1 MSLTLTTPAALGRV
15 ALKDWLDAPHIE
27 LMNAALMRHALTP
40 GGRLIVSIPP
50 RHGKSTLISR
60 MLPAWYLGVMPER
73 RVILA
78 SYEADFAASWGRA
91 VRDIIEQVPQ
101 LGITVRAD
109 SSAANRWDIAGHE
122 GGMVTAGVG
131 GPITGRG
138 ANLLLIDDPVKNAE
152 QAQSKVYRDKAWE
165 WWLSTAYTRL
175 EPGGS
180 AIVVM
185 TRWHDDDLAGRL
197 LQEGGWEE
205 LRLPALADGEDALGR
220 EAGEA
225 LWPARYPTE
234 ALEEIRRNIGSYWWS
249 AMYQQRPQPATGGM
263 FKREWFRRWRHDGP
277 DGFII
282 ESASGPKRVLWK
294 DAWRFGTMDVAAST
308 KDTADY
314 TVLSCWAVTPE
325 RDLVLLDVY
334 RVRMEGPDQPALI
347 ARAVSE
353 QALGFVAVEKVA
365 YQLTLLQAAR
375 RQGLPVR
382 ELKADR
388 DKVSRALAAAARYE
402 AGAIYHP
409 ASAPWL
415 AEWEEE
421 LLGFPT
427 AAHDDQVD
435 TVAYAAIELARGS
448 FDGIAHA
455 DSALVWG

>member
-1 MSLTLTTPAALGRV
+1 MTPTISTPASLGRV
-15 ALKDWLDAPHIE
+15 ALKDWLDAPHLD
-27 LMNAALMRHALTP
+27 LMNRALMRAALNP
-40 GGRLIVSIPP
+40 GQRLVVSIPP
-50 RHGKSTLISR
+50 RHGKSTLIAR
-60 MLPAWYLGVMPER
+60 MLPAWYLSVRPDH

-91 VRDIIEQVPQ
+91 VRDLIENVPA
-101 LGITVRAD
+101 LGVTVRAD

-122 GGMVTAGVG
+122 GGMITAGVG

-138 ANLLLIDDPVKNAE
+138 AHLLLVDDPVKNAE
-152 QAQSKVYRDKAWE
+152 QAQSKTLRDKAWE

-197 LQEGGWEE
+197 LEEGGWEE
-205 LRLPALADGEDALGR
+205 LRLPAIAEDDDPLGR
-220 EAGEA
+220 APGDA
-225 LWPARYPTE
+225 LWPARYPL
-234 ALEEIRRNIGSYWWS
+234 ASLEDTRTHIGSYWWS
-249 AMYQQRPQPATGGM
+249 ALYQQRPQPATGGM
-263 FKREWFRRWRHDGP
+263 FRREWFRRWRHDGP

-282 ESASGPKRVLWK
+282 EAPSGPRRIGWR
-294 DAWRFGTMDVAAST
+294 DTWRFGTMDVAAST

-325 RDLVLLDVY
+325 RDLILTDVY

-353 QALGFVAVEKVA
+353 QALGFVAVERVA
-365 YQLTLLQAAR
+365 YQLTLLQTAR

-402 AGAIYHP
+402 AGQVYHP

-415 AEWEEE
+415 GAWEDE

-435 TVAYAAIELARGS
+435 TVAYAAIELSRGT
-448 FDGIAHA
+448 FDGVAHA